1 MLDVIPIFQ
10 LKLCVNLMA
19 LSEYFYCRFLHLEIM
34 ISSFICRAIDE
45 AITKLKARH
54 KTHISV
60 YGKGNERRLT
70 GRHETASVSLKKH
83 YLSLKIY
90 L

>member
-1 MLDVIPIFQ
+1 
-10 LKLCVNLMA
+10 MA
-19 LSEYFYCRFLHLEIM
+19 LGEYFYCRFLHLEIM

-60 YGKGNERRLT
+60 YGKGN
-70 GRHETASVSLKKH
+70 K
-83 YLSLKIY
+83 
-90 L
+90 